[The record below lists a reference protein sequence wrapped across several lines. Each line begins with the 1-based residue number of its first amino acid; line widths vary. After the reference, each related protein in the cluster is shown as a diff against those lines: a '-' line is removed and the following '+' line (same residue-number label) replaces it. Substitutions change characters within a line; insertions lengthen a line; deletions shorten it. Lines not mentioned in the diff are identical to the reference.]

1 VRQVAASPAPAP
13 VKAKIE
19 TAVLAP
25 ATPAA
30 RLGDLTRSMR
40 VTLWWQIAAFA
51 IALALS
57 ARLPKV
63 RLTADAPMAG
73 GA

>member
-1 VRQVAASPAPAP
+1 
-13 VKAKIE
+13 
-19 TAVLAP
+19 
-25 ATPAA
+25 
-30 RLGDLTRSMR
+30 MR
-40 VTLWWQIAAFA
+40 TSLWWQVAVFA

-63 RLTADAPMAG
+63 RLDGTAAVAG